1 MNRKENKLNI
11 NMLYC
16 KCYSLNVQKQPSKG
30 ILQKR
35 CSAKMQQIYWR
46 SPMKKCDFNKV
57 A

>member
-1 MNRKENKLNI
+1 
-11 NMLYC
+11 MLYC